1 MSATTKRARRS
12 FRIWTRSTPR
22 VVGVRGSSTVLSL
35 LERAIF
41 TRLFSKVC
49 GARRTYVSALIP
61 CSRVR
66 ESLASPRGAR
76 ARESERRRLGDLSKR
91 FVWERARVCVC
102 VCVVLEETEL
112 VGRLSMCPRWWVDL
126 SQVSSDILDS
136 IPESA
141 RAAYV
146 QDVASRVSWKI
157 DSNLVCVRVSRAGWC
172 ESGGFWPCL
181 CPVSSSSSSF
191 GAARAVLR
199 VFRKSESVCC
209 SLSFKRVRGV
219 CAAQC
224 VCSVPYCAM
233 MGSEVRVSGLVAR
246 CSERARRAVRARSS
260 LPPSLSLSL
269 SLS

>member
-102 VCVVLEETEL
+102 VCVLCW
-112 VGRLSMCPRWWVDL
+112 RK
-126 SQVSSDILDS
+126 QSSWDASRCVRDGGS
-136 IPESA
+136 ISRRSRPIFWTRSPSRRARPTSRTLHPESLG
-141 RAAYV
+141 
-146 QDVASRVSWKI
+146 K
-157 DSNLVCVRVSRAGWC
+157 
-172 ESGGFWPCL
+172 
-181 CPVSSSSSSF
+181 
-191 GAARAVLR
+191 
-199 VFRKSESVCC
+199 
-209 SLSFKRVRGV
+209 
-219 CAAQC
+219 
-224 VCSVPYCAM
+224 
-233 MGSEVRVSGLVAR
+233 
-246 CSERARRAVRARSS
+246 
-260 LPPSLSLSL
+260 
-269 SLS
+269 